1 VDELIELLRAL
12 ARHEHSDVSIAE
24 EAAAEIEALRAKVED
39 YRKNGAYAVRFAPN
53 SAYWSAELRRLFGDD
68 ARNGI
73 GVLEQWHRDSLD
85 CAERLAEALRIAR
98 ARAADLAAWLKSG
111 NDVPADLPF
120 VFRERWQKIANDI
133 RALEAALA
141 QEDRNG

>member
-1 VDELIELLRAL
+1 MTDPQRYAQTCGSGICMDPADDGEWV
-12 ARHEHSDVSIAE
+12 RHYAYQTESDKWAIQHSTDS
-24 EAAAEIEALRAKVED
+24 R
-39 YRKNGAYAVRFAPN
+39 
-53 SAYWSAELRRLFGDD
+53 ELRRLCADRD
-68 ARNGI
+68 EYKARA
-73 GVLEQWHRDSLD
+73 D
-85 CAERLAEALRIAR
+85 RLAEALRVAR

-120 VFRERWQKIANDI
+120 VFRERWQKIAEDI